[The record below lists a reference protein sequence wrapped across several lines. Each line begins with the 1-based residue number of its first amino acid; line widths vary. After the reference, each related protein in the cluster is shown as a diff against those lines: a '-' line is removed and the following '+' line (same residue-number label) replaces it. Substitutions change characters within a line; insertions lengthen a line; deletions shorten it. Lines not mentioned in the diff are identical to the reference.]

1 MKKQQLNAN
10 SGISS
15 ELQVTQNKQLAMPW
29 VGRSAKQ
36 KKILKMKDDPTMC
49 MKTQG
54 HATKCQSQFC
64 DFGRVFATGLQ
75 SLSARSQFI
84 VPGTQ
89 AIVPETPSFHLR

>member
-1 MKKQQLNAN
+1 MFMKGQQLSAQ
-10 SGISS
+10 SDTLT

-54 HATKCQSQFC
+54 HATQCHSQLC
-64 DFGRVFATGLQ
+64 DF
-75 SLSARSQFI
+75 
-84 VPGTQ
+84 
-89 AIVPETPSFHLR
+89 